1 MKLLRAL
8 PLSLLLFA
16 TPAAADVVPP
26 EVSACQGRVAGAAC
40 GGELGVPAGVC
51 RDDTCTRLD
60 YLNWNRDASASP
72 PTMQYPCVRCVS
84 PADGGS
90 GDAMRPW
97 PEKYSG
103 QEQNRRQA
111 AHAEP
116 LGMDTSG
123 LQSVTQE
130 CGRPLQGKHDH
141 SDERQRQSRGA
152 PRLRA
157 NPRRP
162 RAQPRRPLSESLS
175 PPGADRWPS

>member
-90 GDAMRPW
+90 GDA
-97 PEKYSG
+97 
-103 QEQNRRQA
+103 
-111 AHAEP
+111 
-116 LGMDTSG
+116 
-123 LQSVTQE
+123 
-130 CGRPLQGKHDH
+130 
-141 SDERQRQSRGA
+141 GA
-152 PRLRA
+152 PTPSQGGCAVGSSLGRRVGPWALVALVWAAFLGRKRRA
-157 NPRRP
+157 
-162 RAQPRRPLSESLS
+162 
-175 PPGADRWPS
+175 